1 MRTIHK
7 MDEKTDISAPK
18 RAASRL
24 AHSGDTLSS
33 KELGDLGELA
43 FILAATAKGLPV
55 AKPYGDCRRYDLIV
69 DSGRRLLRIQVKS
82 VYRLYIEEPYRV
94 ACSRRQ
100 GSTRISYTVDE
111 IDFLAAYLASRD
123 LWYIVPIEE
132 ILNKRM
138 MRFFPDGHSEPFDRQ
153 RRRYNGR
160 GICFSLWLKQ
170 FVNPA
175 IHKFVTRTQA
185 LSISY
190 LRAPL
195 SFRP

>member
-1 MRTIHK
+1 
-7 MDEKTDISAPK
+7 MDEKTDIGTAK

-55 AKPYGDCRRYDLIV
+55 GKPYGDCRRYDLIV

-94 ACSRRQ
+94 ACSSRQ

-123 LWYIVPIEE
+123 LWYIVPVEE
-132 ILNKRM
+132 ILNNRM
-138 MRFFPDGHSEPFDRQ
+138 IRFFPDGLIRTRPGYGKYEKYGEAWHLLDE
-153 RRRYNGR
+153 RRKASAATSGT
-160 GICFSLWLKQ
+160 L
-170 FVNPA
+170 
-175 IHKFVTRTQA
+175 
-185 LSISY
+185 
-190 LRAPL
+190 
-195 SFRP
+195 